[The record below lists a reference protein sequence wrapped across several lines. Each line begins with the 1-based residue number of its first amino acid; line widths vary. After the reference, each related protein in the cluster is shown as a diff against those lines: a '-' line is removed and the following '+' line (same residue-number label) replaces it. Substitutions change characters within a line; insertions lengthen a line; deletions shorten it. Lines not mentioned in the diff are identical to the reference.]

1 MKKTW
6 QIVSVV
12 VAVIALAFTIWQT
25 FLTRKSLKHEL
36 GGNLSALVGDHKVST
51 GTVSDVV
58 IFTTGETLS
67 LSGIDIV
74 PIFVNNTKYTVH
86 DVFAEYVVSGDV
98 MLTPSDGY
106 SSSSQDGRTT
116 VSCPIDKV
124 GAHLNTKQPFVSLSV
139 EGNESQG
146 KIESS
151 VTYDGAMMPM
161 QFTTNLS
168 VLKVAKQNGQTV
180 EQWKQQCRATAQRR
194 LDGKIADIYYCAS
207 AYVSKELGVSLASA
221 NSAATE
227 QPKPKTVQQPKKD
240 QPKEIAKI
248 KPVDEQKL
256 VTNRPDATD
265 SGEEKC
271 DLLVRSE
278 YDEATGKLTVYFK
291 PSEHQRTLVFW
302 NKYKMNEKDDEID
315 YYYWLTKSNPGDSV
329 YVMYSPIRDGKHAV
343 VYNSIDVMEEDS
355 SLLKN
360 VVVKGNKVRNRTGK
374 TIVCRIETE
383 DGYRYH
389 AINGKWYGYK
399 CVRFGSEVKHIQVA
413 AVAKDKRKELSLGNW
428 LFMLLI
434 LFIGCMIPCPALYF
448 IVKNGFNLRNAVE
461 DFDDKIGFEKFWNW
475 FWIIV
480 TFAYLI
486 FCAIVI
492 IWNIV
497 MSIPL

>member
-12 VAVIALAFTIWQT
+12 VAVLALFITVWQT
-25 FLTRKSLKHEL
+25 LLTRQSTKHEL
-36 GGNLSALVGDHKVST
+36 GGTLSALVGERQVAIGET
-51 GTVSDVV
+51 ADVV
-58 IFTTGETLS
+58 VFTTDGVVNLS
-67 LSGIDIV
+67 DIDVV
-74 PIFVNNTKYTVH
+74 PTFKNVSKYTVH
-86 DVFAEYVVSGDV
+86 DILAEYVVSGNVALSYADF
-98 MLTPSDGY
+98 Y
-106 SSSSQDGRTT
+106 SSLSQGGRTT
-116 VSCPIDKV
+116 VQRNERELY
-124 GAHLNTKQPFVSLSV
+124 AHRQTEQPFVSLSV
-139 EGNESQG
+139 TGSEAHST
-146 KIESS
+146 IETS
-151 VTYDGAMMPM
+151 VTYDGAMIPF
-161 QFTTNLS
+161 QHTTNLL
-168 VLKVAKQNGQTV
+168 VMKVAKRSSQSL

-221 NSAATE
+221 NSASTE

-240 QPKEIAKI
+240 QPKEIAKK

-256 VTNRPDATD
+256 VINRPEATD
-265 SGEEKC
+265 LGEEKC

-278 YDEATGKLTVYFK
+278 YDKATGKLTVYFK

-399 CVRFGSEVKHIQVA
+399 CVRFGSDVKHIQVA

-461 DFDDKIGFEKFWNW
+461 DFDDKIGFAKFWNW

-486 FCAIVI
+486 FCVIVI

-497 MSIPL
+497 MSTPL